1 MSKHFVTMTVN
12 GAERSL
18 HVDSTDSLMD
28 ILRDRLDLKSVK
40 DGCRSGDCGLCAVL
54 LDGKLVNSCLVL
66 AAQCRGSVVTTL
78 EGLVEDPLMKVLQQK
93 FLKYN
98 AAQCGFCTPAMLVAA
113 KDIVSKN
120 AKPSEDEV
128 RLGISGILC
137 RCTGYYP
144 IFHAILEAAEE
155 RKP

>member
-12 GAERSL
+12 GAEHSL

-28 ILRDRLDLKSVK
+28 VLRDRLDLKSVK

-54 LDGKLVNSCLVL
+54 LDDRLVNSCLVL

-78 EGLVEDPLMKVLQQK
+78 EGLAEDPLMKILQQK

-113 KDIVSKN
+113 RDIVSKN

-144 IFHAILEAAEE
+144 IFQAILEAAEE